1 MATASATPARAFR
14 DRLRIDFVFMQ
25 ADCLTL
31 ENPSLAILRPLSQS
45 CGKLKRGAELGWRD
59 ADHTPEDLCEM
70 ARAAVAHFETNI
82 DKAARSF
89 ADQLLGKRDSL
100 AGDKLQRSHASRLL
114 ENMRE
119 VRGAQ
124 FHQFSESFNRDF
136 LSKMLGD
143 VILDLAELT
152 NG

>member
-1 MATASATPARAFR
+1 
-14 DRLRIDFVFMQ
+14 
-25 ADCLTL
+25 
-31 ENPSLAILRPLSQS
+31 
-45 CGKLKRGAELGWRD
+45 
-59 ADHTPEDLCEM
+59 M

-89 ADQLLGKRDSL
+89 ADQLLGARNTV

-114 ENMRE
+114 ENMRK

-124 FHQFSESFNRDF
+124 FYQFSESFNRDF